1 MHVNITLFRSNYPNL
16 IQNLK
21 ECQKKKIVQRQF
33 KVAVGVVL

>member
-21 ECQKKKIVQRQF
+21 EHKKKIVQRQF